1 MENKIKQ
8 IVFEEFSTVINNIEG
23 DLQNNNMKKNHNF
36 LLNQLDEI
44 IKTYMAFVSSFE
56 SKSGKAM
63 ERCAKRIAI
72 LRYGKENVPTIVNPH
87 NLKHSLDES
96 SINGQI
102 IVTDI
107 DIENGDLQG
116 TIAGFRQNR
125 VATGKGKNRKE
136 SQVTQDT
143 IKELL
148 DSDFI
153 NQYKDGIIH
162 TKPVDLAYFDPD
174 KKEWNIMELKAGGA
188 LDGDNAKA
196 NVNKLLTE
204 FVGMNSNNCNAYFA
218 TLYNKD
224 GEGNT
229 WTGAVKKHLN
239 YPSMFLIGS
248 DFWNKI
254 LPEGINYEEFT
265 KIYKEALK
273 EIDLNARIRN
283 MIKNCIN

>member
-23 DLQNNNMKKNHNF
+23 DLQNNNIKKNHNF

-148 DSDFI
+148 DNDFI
-153 NQYKDGIIH
+153 NKYKDGMIH
-162 TKPVDLAYFDPD
+162 CKPVDLAYFDPD
-174 KKEWNIMELKAGGA
+174 KKEWNIMELKAGGD
-188 LDGDNAKA
+188 LDSSNAPS

>member
-87 NLKHSLDES
+87 NLKHPLDES
-96 SINGQI
+96 SINDQT

-107 DIENGDLQG
+107 NIDNGDLQG
-116 TIAGFRQNR
+116 AITAFRQNR
-125 VATGKGKNRKE
+125 EASGKGKKRKE

-218 TLYNKD
+218 TVYHKD

-229 WTGAVKKHLN
+229 WKGAVKKHLN

-248 DFWNKI
+248 DLWNKI
-254 LPEGINYEEFT
+254 LPEGISYEDFT
-265 KIYKEALK
+265 KIYKEALE
-273 EIDLNARIRN
+273 EIDLNSRIVN
-283 MIKNCIN
+283 MIECCTN

>member
-23 DLQNNNMKKNHNF
+23 DLQNNNIKKNHNF

-87 NLKHSLDES
+87 NLKHPLDES
-96 SINGQI
+96 SINDQT

-107 DIENGDLQG
+107 NIDNGDLQG
-116 TIAGFRQNR
+116 AITAFRQNR
-125 VATGKGKNRKE
+125 EASGKGKKRKE

-248 DFWNKI
+248 DLWNKI
-254 LPEGINYEEFT
+254 LPEGISYEDFT
-265 KIYKEALK
+265 KIYKEALE
-273 EIDLNARIRN
+273 EIDLNSRIVN
-283 MIKNCIN
+283 MIECCTN